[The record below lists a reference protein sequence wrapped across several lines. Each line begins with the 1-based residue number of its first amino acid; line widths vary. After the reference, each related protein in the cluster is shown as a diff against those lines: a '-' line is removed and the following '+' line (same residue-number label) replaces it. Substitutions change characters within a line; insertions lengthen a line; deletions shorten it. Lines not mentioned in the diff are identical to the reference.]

1 MSGVVPT
8 RVDGT
13 AKAVLLGLIDDAVD
27 AGWTHSR
34 VCMVLGVDRR
44 RAWRWTLRRSIH

>member
-1 MSGVVPT
+1 MSGPVPT

-13 AKAVLLGLIDDAVD
+13 AKTVLLGLIDDAVD

-34 VCMVLGVDRR
+34 VCVVRGVGRR
-44 RAWRWTLRRSIH
+44 RA